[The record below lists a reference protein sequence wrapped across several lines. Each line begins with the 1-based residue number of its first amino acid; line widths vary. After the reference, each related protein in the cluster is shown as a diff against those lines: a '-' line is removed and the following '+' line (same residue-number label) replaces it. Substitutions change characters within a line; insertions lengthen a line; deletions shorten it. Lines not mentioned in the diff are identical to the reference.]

1 MIEILIGAIALFA
14 VLALVIISRDKY
26 IQWLERRLAQVR
38 VELSQLQQMRT
49 QPWLQGAT
57 TEWHLQK
64 RIKELKKLQQ
74 QAWQRAT
81 DAEKRVVEMEMDA
94 GSSTAMIMLKKRDER
109 IKAWESLYG
118 AFPGG
123 PACNYQATKN
133 DSFHKGYAK
142 ASKFVDQ
149 LEGSIANLVIDK
161 SQLKAENEALKKE
174 ILNWEMLYGKY
185 PAGPA
190 LLAGKETP

>member
-14 VLALVIISRDKY
+14 VLALVIISRNKY
-26 IQWLERRLAQVR
+26 IQWLERKLAQTR

-64 RIKELKKLQQ
+64 RITELKKLQQ

-94 GSSTAMIMLKKRDER
+94 GSSIAMIMLRKRTER
-109 IKAWESLYG
+109 IYSARVLMEKFIFKVDSGQARSKETYAEMKAWLG
-118 AFPGG
+118 
-123 PACNYQATKN
+123 
-133 DSFHKGYAK
+133 D
-142 ASKFVDQ
+142 
-149 LEGSIANLVIDK
+149 
-161 SQLKAENEALKKE
+161 
-174 ILNWEMLYGKY
+174 
-185 PAGPA
+185 
-190 LLAGKETP
+190 